1 MCIDMQHVPWVL
13 FFVFTQ
19 KADIHIGAASHSGW
33 PSDISDQTS
42 RGQIMIS
49 HDPDTGNLISD
60 FQKLEREAR
69 ICRKLQHPNIV
80 RLHETMQEEHF
91 HYLVFD
97 L

>member
-1 MCIDMQHVPWVL
+1 MMSI
-13 FFVFTQ
+13 VFLY
-19 KADIHIGAASHSGW
+19 SHKRLTFILALHHTLG
-33 PSDISDQTS
+33 DHRIFSDQTS